1 MVNGGSA
8 ELDADLLLCPIT
20 QEPLVSPVTLACG
33 HTFSKTELRRVIK
46 RHETD
51 CPMAAPL
58 PALSVLPSLGP
69 LVTLGCGHVYD
80 RDLIRPLREMGVER
94 CVVCGP
100 VLPHTCSQL
109 ATNKSYA
116 KIMRCLA
123 ENQADELELLGPGD
137 ALALQEEEASEVR
150 GFLTCGLTGEL
161 LREPIS
167 LPCGCTFS
175 RHALLARVE
184 QGDRACPTC
193 ARHHA
198 LPCSTHALH
207 VNMGLAGIVRAL
219 TPPVV
224 GGSEG
229 EDGEPG
235 VRPLRSMEEVK
246 GAMGGAG
253 GPSAVVSR
261 GACTAG
267 FLPPS
272 SLAAGR
278 GVKVVV
284 EGGGRG
290 GVAVESEQLDF
301 LVGYQGEREGS
312 GLPHGQGQWTK
323 GGGRSSYR
331 GQWVNGRF
339 EGVGTLSF
347 DGCVYTGGWLRGR
360 SVPRHMMRYVWML
373 CEQVRPSLFPSCPCS
388 PVLQPPI

>member
-1 MVNGGSA
+1 MANGGSA

-100 VLPHTCSQL
+100 VLPHACSQL

-175 RHALLARVE
+175 RHALLSRVE

-193 ARHHA
+193 ARRHA

-229 EDGEPG
+229 EDGEHAM
-235 VRPLRSMEEVK
+235 RPLRSMEEVK
-246 GAMGGAG
+246 GAMGGGG
-253 GPSAVVSR
+253 GPSSGVPR

-301 LVGYQGEREGS
+301 LVGYQGERDGS
-312 GLPHGQGQWTK
+312 GLPHGQGLWTSR
-323 GGGRSSYR
+323 GGRSSYR
-331 GQWVNGRF
+331 GQWASGRF
-339 EGVGTLSF
+339 EGIGTLSF
-347 DGCVYTGGWLRGR
+347 DGCVYTGGWMRGR
-360 SVPRHMMRYVWML
+360 CVALHIMRF
-373 CEQVRPSLFPSCPCS
+373 S
-388 PVLQPPI
+388 